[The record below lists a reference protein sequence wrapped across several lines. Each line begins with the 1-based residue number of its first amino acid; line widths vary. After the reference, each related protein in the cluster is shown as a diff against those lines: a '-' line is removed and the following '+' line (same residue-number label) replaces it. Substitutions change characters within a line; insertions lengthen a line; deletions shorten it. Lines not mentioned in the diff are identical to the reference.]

1 MAVSMPRFSPA
12 GYLVAAIVSMGLLDL
27 AVPLVT
33 WIGWPWNLA
42 GLVPVVVGGLV
53 IWLSMSALSRH
64 NTSAEPF
71 QAPTSLVTVGT
82 FRLSR
87 NPMYL
92 GATLMLLGIAV
103 ALGTVTPLLVLP
115 LYVSVMELRI
125 VRPEEKVMLER
136 FGEEYGRYRAGVRRW
151 L

>member
-1 MAVSMPRFSPA
+1 MAMSIPRFSPA
-12 GYLVAAIVSMGLLDL
+12 AYLVTAIVTMGLLDL
-27 AVPLVT
+27 TVPLAT

-42 GLVPVVVGGLV
+42 GFVPVVLGGLV
-53 IWLSMSALSRH
+53 IWLSMSTLSRH

-82 FRLSR
+82 FRMSR

-103 ALGTVTPLLVLP
+103 ALGTVTPLLVPP

-125 VRPEEKVMLER
+125 IRPEEAVLRER

>member
-12 GYLVAAIVSMGLLDL
+12 AYLVAAILTMALLDR

-42 GLVPVVVGGLV
+42 GLVAVALGGLV
-53 IWLSMSALSRH
+53 IWLSMSTLSRH

-71 QAPTSLVTVGT
+71 QVPTSLVTVGT
-82 FRLSR
+82 FRWSR

-92 GATLMLLGIAV
+92 GATLMLVGIAV

-115 LYVSVMELRI
+115 LYMSVMELRI

-136 FGEEYGRYRAGVRRW
+136 FGEEYGRYRAGVRRS